1 MINWSDMVKEY
12 KEQHDNPYYINE
24 FVEGLVPINHYEI
37 LKVFNNMNYK
47 IQEHH
52 VGRSVWEVMSE
63 CIFNDYRESFSQYW
77 DGFDEDEEDDAM
89 G

>member
-12 KEQHDNPYYINE
+12 KKQHDNPYYINE

-77 DGFDEDEEDDAM
+77 DGFDEDEEE
-89 G
+89 

>member
-37 LKVFNNMNYK
+37 LKVFNNMN
-47 IQEHH
+47 
-52 VGRSVWEVMSE
+52 
-63 CIFNDYRESFSQYW
+63 
-77 DGFDEDEEDDAM
+77 
-89 G
+89 

>member
-12 KEQHDNPYYINE
+12 KKQHDNPYYINE

-77 DGFDEDEEDDAM
+77 DGFYEDEEDDAM

>member
-1 MINWSDMVKEY
+1 
-12 KEQHDNPYYINE
+12 
-24 FVEGLVPINHYEI
+24 
-37 LKVFNNMNYK
+37 MNYK

-77 DGFDEDEEDDAM
+77 DGFYEDEEDDAM